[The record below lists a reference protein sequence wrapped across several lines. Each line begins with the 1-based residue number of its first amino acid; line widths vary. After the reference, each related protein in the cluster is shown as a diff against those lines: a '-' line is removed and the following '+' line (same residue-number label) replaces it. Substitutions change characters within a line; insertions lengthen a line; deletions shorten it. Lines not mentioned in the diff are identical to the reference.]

1 MNWIERLGGEEAVIR
16 GITGVFRALNHP
28 PHPSWHEGEISRALA
43 GRLEELGLAVRRD
56 EFHNLAADVPPA
68 PGREGAPLVI
78 LQGHLDMVCAAA
90 PGSGYDPARDSVAV
104 TEREGF
110 LRSDGRSSLG
120 ADNNLGNAAVLWL
133 LGQGVP
139 HGPLRLLFTVA
150 EEVGLEG
157 AKRVDPAWL
166 AGAKYLINTDGFHL
180 GRMVVS
186 SAGGRRETFSRPLSL
201 LPAPAGEGYA
211 LTLSGCAG
219 GHSGDDIHRG
229 RCNSVQALAR
239 FLAGLE
245 LPFALAELEG
255 GTAHN
260 AIPSSCRAVLVTGE
274 GEALRCA
281 AEGLRGALE
290 HSHRDTDPGLTLSLE
305 PVPAPARVWDPACAR
320 DALALLAGLTHGV
333 VSWQEEFPGVPA
345 ASANL
350 GRVWTEEGAVHA
362 AAFLR
367 CVQGEEEAALAAR
380 HRSLA
385 EALGFSVHTT
395 GYPGWAGSA
404 SNPLAVQ
411 MAEVF
416 RRETGRTAEIAAVH
430 VGLEPSIFQA
440 KAPGLIM
447 VSTGPDIL
455 DAHAVTERA
464 PLASLPPYAALLAGT
479 LEVLSA
485 GGPPRRGE

>member
-1 MNWIERLGGEEAVIR
+1 MNWTERLGGEEAVIR
-16 GITGVFRALNHP
+16 GIVEVFTILNRP
-28 PHPSWHEGEISRALA
+28 PHPSWHEEAISRALA
-43 GRLEELGLAVRRD
+43 GHLAGLGLTVRQD
-56 EFHNLAADVPPA
+56 EFHNLTADVPPT

-166 AGAKYLINTDGFHL
+166 AGARYLINTDGFHL

-186 SAGGRRETFSRPLSL
+186 SAGGRRETFSRPLPL
-201 LPAPAGEGYA
+201 APAPAGEGYA

-229 RCNSVQALAR
+229 RCNPVQALAR
-239 FLAGLE
+239 FLAALD

-260 AIPSSCRAVLVTGE
+260 AIPSSCRAGLVTKE
-274 GEALRCA
+274 GEALRRA

-290 HSHRDTDPGLTLSLE
+290 RTHRDTDPGLTLSLE
-305 PVPAPARVWDPACAR
+305 SIPAPAQGWDPTCAR
-320 DALALLAGLTHGV
+320 DTLALLAGLTHGV

-350 GRVWTEEGAVHA
+350 GRVWAEEGAVKA

-367 CVQGEEEAALAAR
+367 CVRGEEEAALAAR
-380 HRSLA
+380 HQALA
-385 EALGFSVHTT
+385 ESLGFSAAAT
-395 GYPGWAGSA
+395 GYPGWAGGA

-416 RRETGRTAEIAAVH
+416 RRETGRAAEIAAVH

-479 LEVLSA
+479 LEAVH
-485 GGPPRRGE
+485 